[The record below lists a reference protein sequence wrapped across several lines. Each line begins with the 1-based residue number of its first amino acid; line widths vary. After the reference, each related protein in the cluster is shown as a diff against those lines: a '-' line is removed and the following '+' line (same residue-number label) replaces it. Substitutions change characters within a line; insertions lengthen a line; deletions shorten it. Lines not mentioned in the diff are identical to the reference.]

1 MKREVKRIYQ
11 NFLDALKTPE
21 LRILPGQLAF
31 YILMSMIPIIAI
43 ISLTASIL
51 FNNFD
56 LANTLNDL
64 IPSALSNLIIKLVD
78 NSSVGNVAFI
88 IACYIILGSNGP
100 SAIIIASNAI
110 YGLEQPSFIR
120 LKVKACVMT
129 MILVILLLF
138 IIIIPLLG
146 NIILRNIME
155 YFSITY
161 LIKEYYGVISIMK
174 LLGSFLV
181 IYISVK
187 LLYTLG
193 PDTSVKSKHTTLGS
207 IFTTI
212 GFIASTELF
221 AFYITNIARY
231 DELYGNFANILILL
245 IWIYLLAYIFVMGM
259 AINVNRY
266 QNKECNNNEKEIK

>member
-56 LANTLNDL
+56 LANTLNDI

-88 IACYIILGSNGP
+88 IVCYIILGSNGP

-161 LIKEYYGVISIMK
+161 LIKEYYGVISVMK